1 MEPINDTSFRIQV
14 KNAGVVLA
22 NNYFPMLF
30 ERAGLLVDKTFS
42 GPEQQQMAI
51 ALLNYLVWGQCNLEG
66 ALLPLNKLLCGV
78 SLSSTV
84 SLPESLSSEQ
94 KGLTEGLLH
103 AMIGHWREI
112 GDCSIDGFRGNW
124 LVRDGLLTETTDY
137 WQLVV
142 EKRGYDV
149 LLQKA
154 PFSFSIIRFPWM
166 EKPLHVSWGY

>member
-1 MEPINDTSFRIQV
+1 MEPIKDRSFRIQV
-14 KNAGVVLA
+14 KNAGVVLT

-42 GPEQQQMAI
+42 GPEQQQTAV
-51 ALLNYLVWGQCNLEG
+51 ALLNYLVWGQSNREEL
-66 ALLPLNKLLCGV
+66 LLPLNKLLCGV
-78 SLSSTV
+78 SLSTPLN
-84 SLPESLSSEQ
+84 LPESLNSEQ
-94 KGLTEGLLH
+94 KQLVAGLLN
-103 AMIGHWREI
+103 AMMGHWREI

-142 EKRGYDV
+142 EKRAYDI

-154 PFSFSIIRFPWM
+154 PFSFSVIRFPWM
-166 EKPLHVSWGY
+166 EKPLHVTWI